1 MYIHRYKGSNINKLL
16 LIKIIMFNRMIKPMD
31 NHRDSKVLKF
41 LGEKKVITS
50 SELAKFIGVS
60 WNTAEKYLLEL
71 ALEGKIIKIKKEG
84 VNLWML
90 K

>member
-1 MYIHRYKGSNINKLL
+1 MVEYIKK
-16 LIKIIMFNRMIKPMD
+16 RM
-31 NHRDSKVLKF
+31 LKY
-41 LGEKKVITS
+41 LGEKRVITS
-50 SELAKFIGVS
+50 SELSKFLGVS

-71 ALEGKIIKIKKEG
+71 VIDGKIIKIKKEG

>member
-1 MYIHRYKGSNINKLL
+1 MKTQIRNKTLKLL
-16 LIKIIMFNRMIKPMD
+16 R
-31 NHRDSKVLKF
+31 
-41 LGEKKVITS
+41 GERVITS
-50 SELAKFIGVS
+50 SELAKHLSVS

-71 ALEGKIIKIKKEG
+71 VIENKIIKIKKEG

>member
-1 MYIHRYKGSNINKLL
+1 MENNTRK
-16 LIKIIMFNRMIKPMD
+16 KIINYLR
-31 NHRDSKVLKF
+31 
-41 LGEKKVITS
+41 EKKVITS

-71 ALEGKIIKIKKEG
+71 GMELLVIKIKKDG

>member
-1 MYIHRYKGSNINKLL
+1 
-16 LIKIIMFNRMIKPMD
+16 MD
-31 NHRDSKVLKF
+31 NQTKSDMKIQR
-41 LGEKKVITS
+41 KKRILEFIKKKKIITS
-50 SELAKFIGVS
+50 SEMAEFLKIS

-71 ALEGKIIKIKKEG
+71 IIEGKIIKIKKQG

>member
-1 MYIHRYKGSNINKLL
+1 MNDQIRK
-16 LIKIIMFNRMIKPMD
+16 KI
-31 NHRDSKVLKF
+31 LKF

-50 SELAKFIGVS
+50 SELAGFIGVS
-60 WNTAEKYLLEL
+60 WNTGEKYLLEL
-71 ALEGKIIKIKKEG
+71 VIESKIVKLKKQG

>member
-1 MYIHRYKGSNINKLL
+1 MDTQNNK
-16 LIKIIMFNRMIKPMD
+16 RM
-31 NHRDSKVLKF
+31 LKF

-50 SELAKFIGVS
+50 SELARFLGVS

-71 ALEGKIIKIKKEG
+71 VIEGKIVKIKKAG
-84 VNLWML
+84 VNLWIR

>member
-1 MYIHRYKGSNINKLL
+1 MDAQQRK
-16 LIKIIMFNRMIKPMD
+16 KI
-31 NHRDSKVLKF
+31 LQF

-50 SELAKFIGVS
+50 SELAKFLGIS
-60 WNTAEKYLLEL
+60 WNTAQAYLMEL
-71 ALEGKIIKIKKEG
+71 ALDAKLIRIKKEG